1 MQQILPQLANTYA
14 YWALVREGHDQESA
28 GTSRKL
34 AAAELFRRTY
44 LTDEPDVWDETYL
57 ELIARITDIASPT

>member
-1 MQQILPQLANTYA
+1 
-14 YWALVREGHDQESA
+14 LVREGHDQESA